1 LVICPAIYRKGKAM
15 FSGTDEPECLQRRRL
30 TLSSAVAAM
39 TLEPLTAYAD
49 DAPKREATIAV
60 THVTIHAIAH
70 GAAPAGRAP
79 FLAATRTS
87 GGTKGA
93 TDWANSIAVN

>member
-1 LVICPAIYRKGKAM
+1 M
-15 FSGTDEPECLQRRRL
+15 FSGTDEPECLQPRL
-30 TLSSAVAAM
+30 VILSRIAGAV
-39 TLEPLTAYAD
+39 TPLPVAICAD
-49 DAPKREATIAV
+49 DAPKLEATKAV
-60 THVTIHAIAH
+60 THATIHAIAL

-79 FLAATRTS
+79 FLAATQTS

>member
-1 LVICPAIYRKGKAM
+1 M
-15 FSGTDEPECLQRRRL
+15 FSAADEPECPQRRRL

-39 TLEPLTAYAD
+39 TPAPLTAYAD
-49 DAPKREATIAV
+49 DAPKREATKVV
-60 THVTIHAIAH
+60 THATIHAIAL
-70 GAAPAGRAP
+70 GAAHAGRSP
-79 FLAATRTS
+79 FPVATQTS